1 MVPTQMR
8 LKLKA
13 GASARRLTVAD
24 AQLTVAGLSQLG
36 AALFRLDDSRVQL
49 RAPGRGDPEGHWWV
63 INEDAALL
71 AVLEQARRAG

>member
-36 AALFRLDDSRVQL
+36 ASLFRLDGRVQL
-49 RAPGRGDPEGHWWV
+49 RAPGRGEAEEALT
-63 INEDAALL
+63 EDAALL

>member
-1 MVPTQMR
+1 MR

-36 AALFRLDDSRVQL
+36 AALFRLDGRVQL
-49 RAPGRGDPEGHWWV
+49 RAAVQGEV
-63 INEDAALL
+63 KVLTEDAALL
-71 AVLEQARRAG
+71 GVLEQARRAG

>member
-1 MVPTQMR
+1 MPTQMR

-36 AALFRLDDSRVQL
+36 AALFRLDGRVQL

-63 INEDAALL
+63 VNEDTVLL
-71 AVLEQARRAG
+71 AKLEQARRAG

>member
-36 AALFRLDDSRVQL
+36 ASLFRLDGRVQL
-49 RAPGRGDPEGHWWV
+49 RAAGRGEAEEALT
-63 INEDAALL
+63 EDAALL

>member
-1 MVPTQMR
+1 MR

-49 RAPGRGDPEGHWWV
+49 RAAGRGEAEALT
-63 INEDAALL
+63 EDAALL
-71 AVLEQARRAG
+71 AALEQARRAG

>member
-1 MVPTQMR
+1 MPKKMR

-36 AALFRLDDSRVQL
+36 AALFRLDGRVQL
-49 RAPGRGDPEGHWWV
+49 RAAAGRGEAEALT
-63 INEDAALL
+63 EDAALL
-71 AVLEQARRAG
+71 AVLEQARCAG

>member
-1 MVPTQMR
+1 MR

-36 AALFRLDDSRVQL
+36 ASLFRLDGRVQL
-49 RAPGRGDPEGHWWV
+49 RAAGRGEAEALT
-63 INEDAALL
+63 EDAALL
-71 AVLEQARRAG
+71 AALEQACRAG

>member
-1 MVPTQMR
+1 MR

-36 AALFRLDDSRVQL
+36 AALFRLDDYSRVQL
-49 RAPGRGDPEGHWWV
+49 RAAGRGEAEALT
-63 INEDAALL
+63 EDAALL
-71 AVLEQARRAG
+71 ALLEQARRAG